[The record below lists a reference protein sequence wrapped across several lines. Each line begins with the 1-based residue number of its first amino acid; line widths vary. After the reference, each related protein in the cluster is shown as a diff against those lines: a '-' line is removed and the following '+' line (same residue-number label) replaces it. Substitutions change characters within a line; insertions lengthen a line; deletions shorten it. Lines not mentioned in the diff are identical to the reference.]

1 MASADWLKL
10 TSHHAAG
17 LDKHLDKE
25 KRLIVNHS
33 NRDIDTTKSY
43 LNITIGCSTYKEA
56 LASMKAR
63 VKEVD
68 TIYPPLKKKK
78 ADERVIAE
86 MIEVKCPAEI
96 ATKGYNTICDYFQ
109 GIYKLQQ
116 DFFGEDNVHGG
127 FAHFDEIHRYTD
139 KDGETKT
146 SLPHMH
152 TLVSC
157 YCEWTENDKKT
168 GAVRNRKGINGK
180 NFEKRPR
187 YNQLNKMLDEYCLKN
202 YGITYT
208 KGKGK
213 EAGYGKSVEELKSAE
228 AVNKLT
234 AQLKEKEAQCV
245 REQQLL
251 SQVRQQRVAV
261 KMQAEA
267 LQNDISDKQQALTD
281 LKNNLEQD
289 YTLYKKL
296 KKSSKKY
303 YDMAVV
309 AKEEAEKAKESTEK
323 INALIS
329 EIERIKSDYL
339 QMKEDFQSFID
350 KEMSKIKSATVRA
363 EIEKDIKQNMS
374 RFEMTAELDQYV
386 ASITKK
392 TKSKDYSL

>member
-1 MASADWLKL
+1 
-10 TSHHAAG
+10 
-17 LDKHLDKE
+17 
-25 KRLIVNHS
+25 
-33 NRDIDTTKSY
+33 
-43 LNITIGCSTYKEA
+43 
-56 LASMKAR
+56 
-63 VKEVD
+63 
-68 TIYPPLKKKK
+68 
-78 ADERVIAE
+78 
-86 MIEVKCPAEI
+86 
-96 ATKGYNTICDYFQ
+96 
-109 GIYKLQQ
+109 
-116 DFFGEDNVHGG
+116 
-127 FAHFDEIHRYTD
+127 
-139 KDGETKT
+139 
-146 SLPHMH
+146 
-152 TLVSC
+152 
-157 YCEWTENDKKT
+157 
-168 GAVRNRKGINGK
+168 
-180 NFEKRPR
+180 
-187 YNQLNKMLDEYCLKN
+187 
-202 YGITYT
+202 
-208 KGKGK
+208 
-213 EAGYGKSVEELKSAE
+213 
-228 AVNKLT
+228 
-234 AQLKEKEAQCV
+234 
-245 REQQLL
+245 
-251 SQVRQQRVAV
+251 
-261 KMQAEA
+261 MQAEA